1 MSTIRRSGSGWHAL
15 IRKKEYVGPKAKTFR
30 SRAQAQLWANAVE
43 GALKRPKSLDQQPPQ
58 FLKDAI
64 DLFMEHSLIF
74 WNQKDNSVTISSIS
88 CPFISCNFFTATF
101 QSSTKY
107 SRLILGHVFAAFSKI
122 G

>member
-1 MSTIRRSGSGWHAL
+1 
-15 IRKKEYVGPKAKTFR
+15 R